1 MNEQNKKITFVFFT
15 FNEKSRIKTAIQN
28 VLMYGEILLID
39 NFSTD
44 ETVTIAKSFGAKI
57 VLYKNTG
64 YGGDLGSFN
73 KLIEHVKT
81 PYIFIGNASEYI
93 PRQILEEC
101 KVISTS
107 AKNSEYQALACA
119 RLEITGGKWIQRK
132 KPKKNS
138 LKKRP
143 RFLLLKHL
151 NLENHRIHHEWTS
164 NCPHKNIKV
173 LDFGPQTSIHHLR
186 NYDVATSEIKHGI
199 YGTNEAEQKYKRGRR
214 VNLLTILFRTFLEFF
229 KSYISKKDFLS
240 GRVGLIN
247 SLMRAQMQMNIGL
260 KIWEKQHK
268 ITLEEIEK
276 YNEQYKNEL
285 ILNDLN
291 DE

>member
-15 FNEKSRIKTAIQN
+15 FNEESRIKTVIQN

-64 YGGDLGSFN
+64 YGGDLGSLN

-101 KVISTS
+101 KVIATS
-107 AKNSEYQALACA
+107 PKNSAYQALACA

-132 KPKKNS
+132 KPKKKS

-164 NCPHKNIKV
+164 SCPHNNIKV

-214 VNLLTILFRTFLEFF
+214 VNLLTILFRASLEFF

-240 GRVGLIN
+240 GRIGVIN

-268 ITLEEIEK
+268 ITLEEIKK

-285 ILNDLN
+285 ILNDFK